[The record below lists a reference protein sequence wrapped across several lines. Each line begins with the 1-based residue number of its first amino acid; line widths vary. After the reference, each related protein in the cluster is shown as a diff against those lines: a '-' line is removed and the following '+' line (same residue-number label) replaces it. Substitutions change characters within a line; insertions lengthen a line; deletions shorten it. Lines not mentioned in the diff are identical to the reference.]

1 MVGVFKSN
9 KARRAFIANAIAIT
23 FVCFSGI
30 RKLEFMVGY
39 SGKPTVRFQFRF
51 ITKMDMTQILKF
63 LYLSLYQHLKEHKK
77 FMSDSAKIV
86 EIKW

>member
-9 KARRAFIANAIAIT
+9 KARRALLLT
-23 FVCFSGI
+23 RLQLHLSVFSGI

-63 LYLSLYQHLKEHKK
+63 LYLSLYQHLKVHKK
-77 FMSDSAKIV
+77 LMSDSAKIV
-86 EIKW
+86 EI